1 MYREDHPPGW
11 KGSKTRLSDAY
22 RERTDEALMVALGQ
36 GEERA
41 LDELYRRY
49 QRPLFGF
56 AIRYVGNAE
65 MAMDAVQETFLR
77 VHENRRNYRPTAKFS
92 SWIFKILRNLCIDEK
107 RRYWNRRVRAE
118 SQFGLAGEDPSRI
131 VTDFPADTPSG
142 ADTLLETEIDTRIR
156 DAIDGLS
163 PEQREVILLSKYEG
177 LSYKEIANIIGITT
191 ESVKQRAY
199 RGHLRL
205 RQVLKDLVEE

>member
-1 MYREDHPPGW
+1 MYREDHPSGW
-11 KGSKTRLSDAY
+11 KGSETRLSNAY
-22 RERTDEALMVALGQ
+22 RERTDEALMVALSQ

-56 AIRYVGNAE
+56 AVRYIGNAE

-77 VHENRRNYRPTAKFS
+77 VHENGKNYRPTAKFS
-92 SWIFKILRNLCIDEK
+92 SWIFRILRNLCIDEK
-107 RRYWNRRVRAE
+107 RRYWNRYVRAE
-118 SQFGLAGEDPSRI
+118 SQFASKDDEPSRI
-131 VTDFPADTPSG
+131 VTDFPSETQTG
-142 ADTLLETEIDTRIR
+142 AETVLEDELNRRIK
-156 DAIDGLS
+156 DAIDNLS
-163 PEQREVILLSKYEG
+163 PEQREVMLLNKYQG
-177 LSYKEIANIIGITT
+177 LSYKEIAEIVGITV